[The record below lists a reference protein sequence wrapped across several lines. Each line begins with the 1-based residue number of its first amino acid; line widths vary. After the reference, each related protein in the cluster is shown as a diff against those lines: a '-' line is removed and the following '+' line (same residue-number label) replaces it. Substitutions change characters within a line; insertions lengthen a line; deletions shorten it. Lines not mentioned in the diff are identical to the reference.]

1 MAQFEQEIETNIL
14 YRTSITE
21 FQDLASIEIQIQITR
36 DKKRKTKI
44 YMACILNKVCL
55 SLSK

>member
-36 DKKRKTKI
+36 DKRRKTKNI
-44 YMACILNKVCL
+44 NGLYLK
-55 SLSK
+55 

>member
-1 MAQFEQEIETNIL
+1 MSQFEQEIETNIH
-14 YRTSITE
+14 ITE
-21 FQDLASIEIQIQITR
+21 FQDLASIEIQIPITR

-44 YMACILNKVCL
+44 YMACILNEICL